1 MPLKSHKIT
10 FIPGKIKSSHLEPS
24 KLPRLS
30 SPAGGSS
37 SNSPSFLAP
46 AARPMMGGAD
56 LSVVAKK
63 GRVFF
68 YSLFY
73 FWLSRT
79 KVLLL
84 FFFLW
89 VILKFSMR

>member
-1 MPLKSHKIT
+1 VVAAPTVRHS
-10 FIPGKIKSSHLEPS
+10 
-24 KLPRLS
+24 
-30 SPAGGSS
+30 
-37 SNSPSFLAP
+37 LAP

-84 FFFLW
+84 FFFFYGLY
-89 VILKFSMR
+89 LNFQ